1 MEIPYRD
8 GKNHV
13 GKGESSNYL
22 ECLDSRWGV
31 EKGDLGNGLGDLS
44 PKLGFS
50 PGGGGGESG
59 TSGAV
64 VFSGNS

>member
-13 GKGESSNYL
+13 GKGEGSSYL

-31 EKGDLGNGLGDLS
+31 EKGDLGNGLGDCL
-44 PKLGFS
+44 PNQDFPLE
-50 PGGGGGESG
+50 GGIWDKWCSG
-59 TSGAV
+59 
-64 VFSGNS
+64 VFREFLR